1 MRKVARTAAAVAVSV
16 LLSSTLLTGCAT
28 DTGWLNGQ
36 PTLTASPAPATT
48 PAAATPP
55 ATPTPMPSPEPA
67 PSAALPH
74 TILPLPGD
82 CELSDVG
89 TFSQVVTFVI
99 TSDDDTT
106 PIEITYPG
114 YLPDS
119 AAPEARTV
127 TAVGPVITILGS
139 TCGDGPESEPW
150 PFVATSTSGEHL
162 SCSAFFGGKL
172 IRSASY
178 YAEGDT
184 VNDLVADCTSHP
196 GM

>member
-1 MRKVARTAAAVAVSV
+1 
-16 LLSSTLLTGCAT
+16 LSATL
-28 DTGWLNGQ
+28 
-36 PTLTASPAPATT
+36 PR
-48 PAAATPP
+48 
-55 ATPTPMPSPEPA
+55 
-67 PSAALPH
+67 

-82 CELSDVG
+82 CELSVDVG
-89 TFSQVVTFVI
+89 DRSQVVTFVI

-127 TAVGPVITILGS
+127 TMVGPVITILGS

-150 PFVATSTSGEHL
+150 PFIATSTSGEHL
-162 SCSAFFGGKL
+162 SCSAFFGGKH

>member
-1 MRKVARTAAAVAVSV
+1 MRKVARTAAA
-16 LLSSTLLTGCAT
+16 
-28 DTGWLNGQ
+28 
-36 PTLTASPAPATT
+36 PAPT
-48 PAAATPP
+48 ATPP
-55 ATPTPMPSPEPA
+55 AATPAPTPSPEPA
-67 PSAALPH
+67 PSATLPR
-74 TILPLPGD
+74 TIHPLPDD
-82 CELSDVG
+82 CQLSADVG
-89 TFSQVVTFVI
+89 DHSQVVTFVI

-150 PFVATSTSGEHL
+150 PFIATGTSGVHL